1 MSGCDAPK
9 TIEELKNTN
18 IVSLYDPNYLN
29 GTWVNEYSN
38 RIITLTKS
46 VTDNQNRTLTVT
58 FNSTILHTCGDESS
72 HDSCSLW
79 AKGGVLIQLEYL

>member
-29 GTWVNEYSN
+29 GTWVDEYSN

-46 VTDNQNRTLTVT
+46 GVT
-58 FNSTILHTCGDESS
+58 FNATILHTCGDESS